1 MQMNEPKKRQT
12 DYTVPAAL
20 KKTNAP
26 KATKRPHHF
35 FSADG
40 DDQTKKTAKRPN
52 CVCDANEDERP
63 ENEANRLH
71 RLNYGARQ
79 SSEKFYSVVCF
90 VLQPVGSGREVG
102 EPKEH
107 GELMVT

>member
-1 MQMNEPKKRQT
+1 MNEPKKRQT
-12 DYTVPAAL
+12 DYTVRAAL

-26 KATKRPHHF
+26 KKRRSDHTIS
-35 FSADG
+35 SALMETTG
-40 DDQTKKTAKRPN
+40 PNKKPAQRPN

-63 ENEANRLH
+63 QNEANRLH
-71 RLNYGARQ
+71 RLNYGTRQ
-79 SSEKFYSVVCF
+79 PAEKFYSVVFF
-90 VLQPVGSGREVG
+90 VLLPVGSGREVG